1 MPSMTNEQPLVK
13 YTQSF
18 KKYRAEYRPDVVAFV
33 KDWAK
38 QQKLFEVY
46 EDASV
51 FKVTGSKEQID
62 GLRATLKEKFG
73 WEPLGP
79 SG

>member
-1 MPSMTNEQPLVK
+1 MTMSTEAPKVK
-13 YTQSF
+13 YSQSF
-18 KKYRAEYRPDVVAFV
+18 KKYRAEFRADVVSFA

-38 QQKLFEVY
+38 GQKLDDVH

-51 FKVTGSKEQID
+51 FKVTGSQEQIAQ
-62 GLRATLKEKFG
+62 LRALLKEKFA

>member
-1 MPSMTNEQPLVK
+1 MSAEPKVK
-13 YTQSF
+13 YSQSI
-18 KKYRAEYRPDVVAFV
+18 KKYKAEFRADVLAFA
-33 KDWAK
+33 KEWARGK
-38 QQKLFEVY
+38 SLDAVH

-51 FKVTGSKEQID
+51 FKVTGAQEQIAE
-62 GLRATLKEKFG
+62 LRKLLKEKLN

>member
-1 MPSMTNEQPLVK
+1 MSIEQPKVK
-13 YTQSF
+13 FSQSF
-18 KKYRAEYRPDVVAFV
+18 KKYRAEHRPDVIAFA

-38 QQKLFEVY
+38 GKTLDAVY

-51 FKVTGSKEQID
+51 FKLTGSAEQIAE
-62 GLRATLKEKFG
+62 LRAALKAKFN

>member
-1 MPSMTNEQPLVK
+1 MTTEQPKVK
-13 YTQSF
+13 SSQSL
-18 KKYRAEYRPDVVAFV
+18 KKYRAEHRPEVLAFV
-33 KDWAK
+33 REWARGRP
-38 QQKLFEVY
+38 LDALY

-51 FKVTGSKEQID
+51 LKVTGTKEQVAE
-62 GLRATLKEKFG
+62 LRALLKEKFG

>member
-1 MPSMTNEQPLVK
+1 MSNTPKVK
-13 YTQSF
+13 YSQSF
-18 KKYRAEYRPDVVAFV
+18 KKYRAEFRPDVLAFV
-33 KDWAK
+33 KQWA
-38 QQKLFEVY
+38 QSQSLDAIH

-51 FKVTGSKEQID
+51 FKVTGSEEQIAQ
-62 GLRATLKEKFG
+62 LRAALKERFN

>member
-1 MPSMTNEQPLVK
+1 MSTETPKVK
-13 YTQSF
+13 FSQSI
-18 KKYRAEYRPDVVAFV
+18 KKYRAEYRADVYAFA
-33 KDWAK
+33 KEWAK
-38 QQKLFEVY
+38 GQSLDAVY

-51 FKVTGSKEQID
+51 FKVTGTQEQIAQ
-62 GLRATLKEKFG
+62 LRAALKEKLN